1 MLPRMAQGTVSL
13 LTLINNIQS
22 FEVPNFQRNYS
33 WTDDQIDAFHTDL
46 KFARSRK
53 ADHFLGSTI
62 LMKTDLTKPE
72 DKSYQIIDG
81 QQRLT
86 TIFMYIAL
94 IRDFV
99 HAFENTSLEPS
110 DPNGVTT
117 NVHSKATE
125 MLFSN
130 ESTGESRFKSNELLR
145 DTFISHIIREPSSS
159 RPNFKSRDKYWTLD
173 LRKSYKRI
181 SDLINQDLKDLN
193 SDQKLRLL
201 WEMLQTLRD
210 RLQILPIYTSTYT
223 ESFDIF
229 MTLNNRG
236 LSLGPSDLV
245 KSLFMKYMASSVS
258 SSEQVI
264 EINESVASRWKEI
277 TDQIGDGDVDQ
288 FLRHYLVSTESESV
302 QSKRIYS
309 LFDQKLNQVG
319 KVASV
324 EADIALR
331 ELAHK
336 AEIYS
341 SLLRPNSIE
350 DTIIKVSCSTLHLIS
365 DSYRI
370 LMLLILDEECVFDVR
385 QKRELVK
392 TCETLAVRWALTGG
406 NAQELEDIFQDTCEE
421 YRESHGNFERV
432 KAILV
437 SKVPNDQKCKVQFDL
452 DITKSS
458 LIRAV
463 LFRINS
469 IFGDQVGLLSL
480 DTKKMHIEH
489 IAPATPTPHWMTQ
502 FFPENPNLHAA
513 EYSVL
518 VEQWGNKTLLEK
530 PINESVGQRPFEE
543 KCEGVENSN
552 FGGYK
557 NSLLQISKDL
567 TDLEHWNVKLIK
579 SRSAWIAD
587 CFLNIWSLNPN
598 YEAVVPFP
606 SWKAP
611 MISEDS

>member
-1 MLPRMAQGTVSL
+1 MAQGTISL
-13 LTLINNIQS
+13 LTLISNTGS

-33 WTDDQIDAFHTDL
+33 WTDDQIDSFHSDL
-46 KFARSRK
+46 KFARIRK
-53 ADHFLGSTI
+53 TDHFLGSTI
-62 LMKTDLTKPE
+62 LMKTDITSAE
-72 DKSYQIIDG
+72 DKSYQVIDG

-94 IRDFV
+94 IRDYV
-99 HAFENTSLEPS
+99 QALEITSLEPT
-110 DPNGVTT
+110 DPNGVTI

-145 DTFISHIIREPSSS
+145 DTFISHIIREPSAS
-159 RPNFKSRDKYWTLD
+159 RPSFKSRDKYWTLD

-181 SDLINQDLKDLN
+181 SDLIAEDLKNLN
-193 SDQKLRLL
+193 PEDQLRLL
-201 WEMLQTLRD
+201 WEVLQTLRD
-210 RLQILPIYTSTYT
+210 RLQVLPIYTSTYT

-236 LSLGPSDLV
+236 LALGPSDLV
-245 KSLFMKYMASSVS
+245 KSLFMKYMASGTTST
-258 SSEQVI
+258 EQIIQV
-264 EINESVASRWKEI
+264 NESVATRWKEV

-288 FLRHYLVSTESESV
+288 FLRHYLVSTEKDSV

-309 LFDQKLNQVG
+309 IFDQRLSGEG
-319 KVASV
+319 KTPSV
-324 EADIALR
+324 EADILLR
-331 ELAHK
+331 ELARK

-341 SLLRPNSIE
+341 SLLKPTSLE
-350 DTIIKVSCSTLHLIS
+350 DALIKTSCSTLHLIS

-370 LMLLILDEECVFDVR
+370 LMLTILDEDCSFDVR
-385 QKRELVK
+385 QKRELVRI
-392 TCETLAVRWALTGG
+392 CETLTVRWILTGG
-406 NAQELEDIFQDTCEE
+406 NAQELEDLFQGSCKK
-421 YRESHGNFERV
+421 YRESLGNFEQV
-432 KAILV
+432 KEIMV
-437 SKVPNDQKCKVQFDL
+437 NKIPPDQKCKVQFDL

-469 IFGDQVGLLSL
+469 IFGDQVGLLSI

-489 IAPATPTPHWMTQ
+489 IAPATSTSHWMKKL
-502 FFPENPNLHAA
+502 FPENTNDRAA
-513 EYSVL
+513 EYSVV

-530 PINESVGQRPFEE
+530 PINESIGQKPFKE
-543 KCEGVENSN
+543 KSEGVEHSN

-567 TDLEHWNVKLIK
+567 AEFEDWNVELIK
-579 SRSAWIAD
+579 RRSLWIGE
-587 CFLNIWSLNPN
+587 CFLSIWNLNPN
-598 YEAVVPFP
+598 YDSVVPFP
-606 SWKAP
+606 GWSPPK
-611 MISEDS
+611 SD

>member
-1 MLPRMAQGTVSL
+1 MAQGTISL
-13 LTLINNIQS
+13 LTLINNIGS

-33 WTDDQIDAFHTDL
+33 WTDDQIDSFHTDL
-46 KFARSRK
+46 KFARIRK
-53 ADHFLGSTI
+53 TDHFLGSTI
-62 LMKTDLTKPE
+62 LMKSDITNPE

-94 IRDFV
+94 IRDYV
-99 HAFENTSLEPS
+99 QALDSTSLEPS

-145 DTFISHIIREPSSS
+145 DTFISHIIREPNAN

-181 SDLINQDLKDLN
+181 SDLIKTDIENLDDD
-193 SDQKLRLL
+193 SKLRLL

-236 LSLGPSDLV
+236 LALGPSDLV
-245 KSLFMKYMASSVS
+245 KSLFMKYMASGSLQS
-258 SSEQVI
+258 DQII
-264 EINESVASRWKEI
+264 EINESVASRWKEV

-288 FLRHYLVSTESESV
+288 FLRHYLVSTEKDSI

-309 LFDQKLNQVG
+309 LFDQKLNNSTNPP
-319 KVASV
+319 SV
-324 EADIALR
+324 EADSSLR

-341 SLLRPNSIE
+341 SLLKPNSIE
-350 DTIIKVSCSTLHLIS
+350 DTMIRVSCSTLHLIS

-370 LMLLILDEECVFDVR
+370 LMMLILDEVCTFDVR
-385 QKRELVK
+385 QKREIVK
-392 TCETLAVRWALTGG
+392 TCETLTVRWILTGG
-406 NAQELEDIFQDTCEE
+406 NAQELEDIFQNTCKK
-421 YRESHGNFERV
+421 YRESGGDFAQVRAVMVE
-432 KAILV
+432 KI
-437 SKVPNDQKCKVQFDL
+437 PIDQKCKVQFDL

-489 IAPATPTPHWMTQ
+489 IAPATATSHWMAQ
-502 FFPENPNLHAA
+502 LFPENPNDHAA

-530 PINESVGQRPFEE
+530 PINESIGQKPFHE

-557 NSLLQISKDL
+557 NSLLQISRDL
-567 TDLEHWNVKLIK
+567 DECDSWNIAVIK
-579 SRSAWIAD
+579 KRSLWIAE
-587 CFLNIWSLNPN
+587 CFLNIWNLNPN
-598 YEAVVPFP
+598 YDAVVPFP
-606 SWKAP
+606 SWTP
-611 MISEDS
+611 PEIIVDSL

>member
-1 MLPRMAQGTVSL
+1 MAQGTISL
-13 LTLINNIQS
+13 LTLISNVHS

-33 WTDDQIDAFHTDL
+33 WTDDQIDSFHSDL
-46 KFARSRK
+46 KFARMRK
-53 ADHFLGSTI
+53 TDHFLGSTI
-62 LMKTDLTKPE
+62 LMKTDLTNTE

-94 IRDFV
+94 IRDYV
-99 HAFENTSLEPS
+99 QALENSSLAPS

-145 DTFISHIIREPSSS
+145 DTFISHIIRQPNST

-181 SDLINQDLKDLN
+181 SDLITEDLKNLN
-193 SDQKLRLL
+193 EDQKLQLL

-210 RLQILPIYTSTYT
+210 RLQILPIYTTTYT

-236 LSLGPSDLV
+236 LALGPSDLV
-245 KSLFMKYMASSVS
+245 KSLFMKYMAFGSSTT
-258 SSEQVI
+258 EQI
-264 EINESVASRWKEI
+264 IQINESVASRWKEV

-288 FLRHYLVSTESESV
+288 FLRHYLVSTENDSI
-302 QSKRIYS
+302 QSKRIFS
-309 LFDQKLNQVG
+309 IFDQKLNALG
-319 KVASV
+319 KNPAIES
-324 EADIALR
+324 DSALR
-331 ELAHK
+331 ELSHK

-341 SLLRPNSIE
+341 SLLKPTSIE
-350 DTIIKVSCSTLHLIS
+350 DTAIKTSCSTLHLIS

-370 LMLLILDEECVFDVR
+370 LMLLILDEDCTFDVR
-385 QKRELVK
+385 QKRELVR
-392 TCETLAVRWALTGG
+392 TCETLTVRWILTGG
-406 NAQELEDIFQDTCEE
+406 NAQELEDIFQDSCKK
-421 YRESHGNFERV
+421 YRETSGDFAQV
-432 KAILV
+432 KAVMVDKIPL
-437 SKVPNDQKCKVQFDL
+437 DQKCKVQFDL

-489 IAPATPTPHWMTQ
+489 IAPATSTPHWKTQ
-502 FFPENPNLHAA
+502 LFPENSNDHAA

-530 PINESVGQRPFEE
+530 PINESIGQKSFQE
-543 KCEGVENSN
+543 KCEGVDHSN

-567 TDLEHWNVKLIK
+567 AEYDSWDIDLIK
-579 SRSAWIAD
+579 KRSNWIGE
-587 CFLNIWSLNPN
+587 CFLNIWTLEPN
-598 YEAVVPFP
+598 YFAVVPFP
-606 SWKAP
+606 SWTPPEATQN
-611 MISEDS
+611 S

>member
-1 MLPRMAQGTVSL
+1 MAQGTISL
-13 LTLINNIQS
+13 LTLISNVHS

-33 WTDDQIDAFHTDL
+33 WTDDQIDSFHSDL
-46 KFARSRK
+46 KFARMRK
-53 ADHFLGSTI
+53 TDHFLGSTI
-62 LMKTDLTKPE
+62 LMKTDLTNTE

-94 IRDFV
+94 IRDYV
-99 HAFENTSLEPS
+99 QALENSSLAPS

-145 DTFISHIIREPSSS
+145 DTFISHIIRQPNPT

-181 SDLINQDLKDLN
+181 SDLITEDLKNLN
-193 SDQKLRLL
+193 EDQKLQLL

-210 RLQILPIYTSTYT
+210 RLQILPIYTTTYT

-236 LSLGPSDLV
+236 LALGPSDLV
-245 KSLFMKYMASSVS
+245 KSLFMKYMAFGSSTT
-258 SSEQVI
+258 EQI
-264 EINESVASRWKEI
+264 IQINESVASRWKEV

-288 FLRHYLVSTESESV
+288 FLRHYLVSTENDSI
-302 QSKRIYS
+302 QSKRIFS
-309 LFDQKLNQVG
+309 IFDQKLNALG
-319 KVASV
+319 KNPAIES
-324 EADIALR
+324 DSALR
-331 ELAHK
+331 ELSHK

-341 SLLRPNSIE
+341 SLLKPTSIE
-350 DTIIKVSCSTLHLIS
+350 DTAIKTSCSTLHLIS

-370 LMLLILDEECVFDVR
+370 LMLLILDEDCTFDVR
-385 QKRELVK
+385 QKRELVR
-392 TCETLAVRWALTGG
+392 TCETLTVRWILTGG
-406 NAQELEDIFQDTCEE
+406 NAQELEDIFQDSCKK
-421 YRESHGNFERV
+421 YRETSGDFAQV
-432 KAILV
+432 KAVMVDKIPL
-437 SKVPNDQKCKVQFDL
+437 DQKCKVQFDL

-489 IAPATPTPHWMTQ
+489 IAPATSTPHWKTQ
-502 FFPENPNLHAA
+502 LFPENSNDHAA

-530 PINESVGQRPFEE
+530 PINESIGQKSFQE
-543 KCEGVENSN
+543 KCEGVDHSN

-567 TDLEHWNVKLIK
+567 AEYDSWDIDLIK
-579 SRSAWIAD
+579 KRSNWIGE
-587 CFLNIWSLNPN
+587 CFLNIWTLEPN
-598 YEAVVPFP
+598 YFAVVPFP
-606 SWKAP
+606 SWTPPEATQN
-611 MISEDS
+611 S

>member
-1 MLPRMAQGTVSL
+1 MAQGTISL

-33 WTDDQIDAFHTDL
+33 WTDDQIDSFHTDL
-46 KFARSRK
+46 KFARTRK
-53 ADHFLGSTI
+53 TDHFLGSTI
-62 LMKTDLTKPE
+62 LMKSDINNPE

-94 IRDFV
+94 IRDSV
-99 HAFENTSLEPS
+99 QALENTSLEPS

-145 DTFISHIIREPSSS
+145 DTFISHIIREPNAN

-181 SDLINQDLKDLN
+181 SDLIKADIENLDAD
-193 SDQKLRLL
+193 SKLRLL

-236 LSLGPSDLV
+236 LALGPSDLV
-245 KSLFMKYMASSVS
+245 KSLFMKYMASGTLNSD
-258 SSEQVI
+258 QII
-264 EINESVASRWKEI
+264 EINESVASRWKEV

-288 FLRHYLVSTESESV
+288 FLRHYLVSTEKDSV

-309 LFDQKLNQVG
+309 LFDQKLNASG
-319 KVASV
+319 NPPSV
-324 EADIALR
+324 EADSSLR
-331 ELAHK
+331 ALAHK

-341 SLLRPNSIE
+341 SLLKPNSIE
-350 DTIIKVSCSTLHLIS
+350 DTMIKVSCSTLHLIS

-370 LMLLILDEECVFDVR
+370 LMLLILDEDCTFDVR

-392 TCETLAVRWALTGG
+392 ICETLTVRWILTGG
-406 NAQELEDIFQDTCEE
+406 NAQELEDVFQNTCKK
-421 YRESHGNFERV
+421 YRETNGDFT
-432 KAILV
+432 
-437 SKVPNDQKCKVQFDL
+437 KVRAVMVEKIPIDQKCKVQFDL

-489 IAPATPTPHWMTQ
+489 IAPATPTPYWMSQ
-502 FFPENPNLHAA
+502 LFPENPNDHAA

-530 PINESVGQRPFEE
+530 PINESIGQKPFRE

-567 TDLEHWNVKLIK
+567 DESDSWNIALIK
-579 SRSAWIAD
+579 KRSLWISE
-587 CFLNIWSLNPN
+587 CFLNIWNLSPN
-598 YEAVVPFP
+598 YDAVVPFP
-606 SWKAP
+606 SWTPPKSTQDAL
-611 MISEDS
+611 

>member
-1 MLPRMAQGTVSL
+1 MAQGTISL

-33 WTDDQIDAFHTDL
+33 WTDDQIDSFHTDL
-46 KFARSRK
+46 KFARTRK
-53 ADHFLGSTI
+53 TDHFLGSTI
-62 LMKTDLTKPE
+62 LMKSDINNPE

-94 IRDFV
+94 IRDYV
-99 HAFENTSLEPS
+99 QALDNTSLEPS

-145 DTFISHIIREPSSS
+145 DTFISHIIREPNTN

-181 SDLINQDLKDLN
+181 SDLIKADIENLDAD
-193 SDQKLRLL
+193 SKLRLL

-236 LSLGPSDLV
+236 LALGPSDLV
-245 KSLFMKYMASSVS
+245 KSLFMKYMASGSLS
-258 SSEQVI
+258 SDQI
-264 EINESVASRWKEI
+264 IDINESVASRWKEV

-288 FLRHYLVSTESESV
+288 FLRHYLVSTEKDSV

-309 LFDQKLNQVG
+309 LFDQKLNTSG
-319 KVASV
+319 NPPSV
-324 EADIALR
+324 EADSSLR
-331 ELAHK
+331 ALAHK

-341 SLLRPNSIE
+341 SLLKPNSIE
-350 DTIIKVSCSTLHLIS
+350 DTMIKVSCSTLHLIS

-370 LMLLILDEECVFDVR
+370 LMLLILDEDCTFDVR

-392 TCETLAVRWALTGG
+392 ICETLTVRWILTGG
-406 NAQELEDIFQDTCEE
+406 NAQELEDVFQNTCKK
-421 YRESHGNFERV
+421 YRETNGDFV
-432 KAILV
+432 KVREVMVEKI
-437 SKVPNDQKCKVQFDL
+437 PIDQKCKVQFDL

-489 IAPATPTPHWMTQ
+489 IAPATSTSHWMSQ
-502 FFPENPNLHAA
+502 LFPENPNDHAA

-530 PINESVGQRPFEE
+530 PINESIGQKPFIE

-567 TDLEHWNVKLIK
+567 DEYDSWNIALIK
-579 SRSAWIAD
+579 KRSLWISE
-587 CFLNIWSLNPN
+587 CFLNIWNLNPN
-598 YEAVVPFP
+598 YDAVVPFP
-606 SWKAP
+606 SWTP
-611 MISEDS
+611 PDSTQDAL

>member
-1 MLPRMAQGTVSL
+1 
-13 LTLINNIQS
+13 
-22 FEVPNFQRNYS
+22 
-33 WTDDQIDAFHTDL
+33 
-46 KFARSRK
+46 
-53 ADHFLGSTI
+53 
-62 LMKTDLTKPE
+62 MKSDVTSAE
-72 DKSYQIIDG
+72 DKNYQVIDG

-86 TIFMYIAL
+86 TIFMYLAL
-94 IRDFV
+94 IRDYV
-99 HAFENTSLEPS
+99 QALETTSLEPS
-110 DPNGVTT
+110 DPNGVTI

-145 DTFISHIIREPSSS
+145 DTFISHIIREPSTT

-181 SDLINQDLKDLN
+181 SDSIAADLKNLN
-193 SDQKLRLL
+193 SEEQLRLL

-210 RLQILPIYTSTYT
+210 RLQVLPIYTTTYT

-236 LSLGPSDLV
+236 LALGPSDLV
-245 KSLFMKYMASSVS
+245 KSLFMKYMAYGVS
-258 SSEQVI
+258 STDQIIDV
-264 EINESVASRWKEI
+264 NENVAKRWKEI

-288 FLRHYLVSTESESV
+288 FLRHYLVSTEKDSV

-309 LFDQKLNQVG
+309 IFDQKLNAPG
-319 KVASV
+319 KNPSV
-324 EADIALR
+324 EADALLR

-336 AEIYS
+336 ADIYS
-341 SLLRPNSIE
+341 NLLKPTLLE
-350 DTIIKVSCSTLHLIS
+350 DTLIKISCSTLHLIS

-370 LMLLILDEECVFDVR
+370 LMLTILDEDCSFDVR
-385 QKRELVK
+385 QKRELVRV
-392 TCETLAVRWALTGG
+392 CEILTVRWILTGG
-406 NAQELEDIFQDTCEE
+406 NAQEIEDVFQTTCEK
-421 YRESHGNFERV
+421 YRESNGNFDQV
-432 KAILV
+432 KEIMVNKIPA
-437 SKVPNDQKCKVQFDL
+437 DQKCKVQFDL

-469 IFGDQVGLLSL
+469 IFGDQFGLLSI

-489 IAPATPTPHWMTQ
+489 IAPATSTSHWINEL
-502 FFPENPNLHAA
+502 FPENSNDHAA
-513 EYSVL
+513 EYSVV

-530 PINESVGQRPFEE
+530 PINESIGQKPFKE
-543 KCEGVENSN
+543 KCEGVEHSN

-567 TDLEHWNVKLIK
+567 AEYDSWNVTSIK
-579 SRSAWIAD
+579 KRSLWIGE
-587 CFLNIWSLNPN
+587 CFLNIWTLDPN
-598 YEAVVPFP
+598 YGSVVPFP
-606 SWKAP
+606 GWTPPVSN
-611 MISEDS
+611 

>member
-1 MLPRMAQGTVSL
+1 MAQGTSSL

-33 WTDDQIDAFHTDL
+33 WTDEQIDSFHTDL
-46 KFARSRK
+46 KFARTRK
-53 ADHFLGSTI
+53 TDHFLGSTI
-62 LMKTDLTKPE
+62 LMKSDNSSTE

-94 IRDFV
+94 IRDHV
-99 HAFENTSLEPS
+99 QALDVRSLEPS
-110 DPNGVTT
+110 DPNGVTI

-130 ESTGESRFKSNELLR
+130 ESTGESRFKSNDLLR
-145 DTFISHIIREPSSS
+145 DTFISHIIREPNST
-159 RPNFKSRDKYWTLD
+159 RPTFRSRDKYWTLD

-181 SDLINQDLKDLN
+181 SDLIKEDLRNLDPE
-193 SDQKLRLL
+193 SQLRLL

-210 RLQILPIYTSTYT
+210 RVQILPIYTTTYP

-229 MTLNNRG
+229 MTLNSRG

-245 KSLFMKYMASSVS
+245 KSLFMKYMAYG
-258 SSEQVI
+258 VI
-264 EINESVASRWKEI
+264 GSDQIAEINESVAKRWKEI
-277 TDQIGDGDVDQ
+277 TDLIGDGDVDQ
-288 FLRHYLVSTESESV
+288 FLRHYLVSTEKDGV
-302 QSKRIYS
+302 QSKKIYS
-309 LFDQKLNQVG
+309 IFDGKLNAPNVNP
-319 KVASV
+319 AS
-324 EADIALR
+324 ESDRLLR
-331 ELAHK
+331 ELATK

-341 SLLRPNSIE
+341 QLLKPANIE
-350 DTIIKVSCSTLHLIS
+350 DTVLRNSCSTLHLIS

-370 LMLLILDEECVFDVR
+370 LMLVLLDEDCSFDVR

-392 TCETLAVRWALTGG
+392 VCEVLTIRWILTGG
-406 NAQELEDIFQDTCEE
+406 NAQELEDLFQNTCKK
-421 YRESHGNFERV
+421 YRESNGDFDQV
-432 KAILV
+432 KLV
-437 SKVPNDQKCKVQFDL
+437 MSEKIPTDQKCQVQFDL
-452 DITKSS
+452 DVTKSA

-480 DTKKMHIEH
+480 DTRKMHIEH
-489 IAPATPTPHWMTQ
+489 IAPETSTEHWMGQ
-502 FFPENPNLHAA
+502 LFPENPNESAA

-530 PINESVGQRPFEE
+530 PINESIGQRPFAE
-543 KCEGVENSN
+543 KCDGVEGSN
-552 FGGYK
+552 FGGYR
-557 NSLLQISKDL
+557 NSVLQMTKDL
-567 TDLEHWNVKLIK
+567 TEFDAWNVNLIK
-579 SRSAWIAD
+579 KRSRWIRE

-598 YEAVVPFP
+598 YDFVVPFP
-606 SWKAP
+606 EWTEPQS
-611 MISEDS
+611 D

>member
-1 MLPRMAQGTVSL
+1 MAQGTVSL

-33 WTDDQIDAFHTDL
+33 WTDEQIDAFHNDL
-46 KFARSRK
+46 KFARTRK
-53 ADHFLGSTI
+53 TDHFLGSTI
-62 LMKTDLTKPE
+62 LMKSNNTSPE

-94 IRDFV
+94 IRDYV
-99 HAFENTSLEPS
+99 QALTNTSLEPS
-110 DPNGVTT
+110 DPNGVTI

-145 DTFISHIIREPSSS
+145 ETFISHIIREPSNS
-159 RPNFKSRDKYWTLD
+159 RPVFRSRDKYWTLD

-181 SDLINQDLKDLN
+181 SDLIEEDIKDL
-193 SDQKLRLL
+193 DPDKQLRVL
-201 WEMLQTLRD
+201 WEILQTLRD
-210 RLQILPIYTSTYT
+210 RLQILPIYTTTYP

-229 MTLNNRG
+229 MTLNSRG
-236 LSLGPSDLV
+236 LALGPSDLV
-245 KSLFMKYMASSVS
+245 KSLFMKYMAFGVS
-258 SSEQVI
+258 NADAIV
-264 EINESVASRWKEI
+264 EINENVSRRWKEI

-288 FLRHYLVSTESESV
+288 FLRHYLVSTEKESV

-309 LFDQKLNQVG
+309 IFDAKFNTSNTNPL
-319 KVASV
+319 V
-324 EADIALR
+324 EADRLLR
-331 ELAHK
+331 ELANK
-336 AEIYS
+336 SQIYS
-341 SLLRPNSIE
+341 QLLKPTNIE
-350 DTIIKVSCSTLHLIS
+350 DTVLRTSCSTLHLIS

-370 LMLLILDEECVFDVR
+370 LMLVLLDDDCSFDVR

-392 TCETLAVRWALTGG
+392 TCEVLAIRWILTGG
-406 NAQELEDIFQDTCEE
+406 NAQELEDIFQNTCKKYKDSNGDFEE
-421 YRESHGNFERV
+421 V
-432 KAILV
+432 KETLSSRIPA
-437 SKVPNDQKCKVQFDL
+437 DQKCRIQFEL
-452 DITKSS
+452 DITKSA

-489 IAPATPTPHWMTQ
+489 IAPESSNAHWLHQ
-502 FFPENPNLHAA
+502 LFPENPAESAA
-513 EYSVL
+513 EYSVV

-530 PINESVGQRPFEE
+530 PINESIGQKPFPE
-543 KCEGVENSN
+543 KCNGVEGSN
-552 FGGYK
+552 FGGYRK
-557 NSLLQISKDL
+557 SILQMTEDL
-567 TDLEHWNVKLIK
+567 TEYKSWNVALIK
-579 SRSAWIAD
+579 KRSRWIRE

-598 YEAVVPFP
+598 YDAVVRFP
-606 SWKAP
+606 NWTEP
-611 MISEDS
+611 DSN

>member
-1 MLPRMAQGTVSL
+1 
-13 LTLINNIQS
+13 
-22 FEVPNFQRNYS
+22 
-33 WTDDQIDAFHTDL
+33 
-46 KFARSRK
+46 
-53 ADHFLGSTI
+53 
-62 LMKTDLTKPE
+62 
-72 DKSYQIIDG
+72 
-81 QQRLT
+81 
-86 TIFMYIAL
+86 
-94 IRDFV
+94 
-99 HAFENTSLEPS
+99 
-110 DPNGVTT
+110 
-117 NVHSKATE
+117 

-145 DTFISHIIREPSSS
+145 DTFISHIIREPNAN

-181 SDLINQDLKDLN
+181 SDLIKANLENLD
-193 SDQKLRLL
+193 SDAKLRLL

-236 LSLGPSDLV
+236 LALGPSDLV
-245 KSLFMKYMASSVS
+245 KSLFMKYMASGPLTTD
-258 SSEQVI
+258 QII
-264 EINESVASRWKEI
+264 ETNESVASRWKEV

-288 FLRHYLVSTESESV
+288 FLRHYLVSIEKDSV

-309 LFDQKLNQVG
+309 LFDQKLNSAG
-319 KVASV
+319 NSPAV
-324 EADIALR
+324 EADTSLR

-341 SLLRPNSIE
+341 SLLKPNSIE
-350 DTIIKVSCSTLHLIS
+350 DTMIKISCSTLHLIS

-370 LMLLILDEECVFDVR
+370 LMLLILDEECSFDVR

-392 TCETLAVRWALTGG
+392 TCETLTVRWILTGG
-406 NAQELEDIFQDTCEE
+406 NAQELEDVFQNTCKK
-421 YRESHGNFERV
+421 YRESNGNFAQV
-432 KAILV
+432 KSVMVEKIPV
-437 SKVPNDQKCKVQFDL
+437 DQKCKVQFDL

-489 IAPATPTPHWMTQ
+489 IAPATPTAHWMAQ
-502 FFPENPNLHAA
+502 LFPENPNDHAA

-530 PINESVGQRPFEE
+530 PINESIGQKPFHE

-567 TDLEHWNVKLIK
+567 DEFDTWDIGLIK
-579 SRSAWIAD
+579 KRSLWIAE
-587 CFLNIWSLNPN
+587 CFLNIWTLDPN
-598 YEAVVPFP
+598 YDAVVPFP
-606 SWKAP
+606 SWTPPAP
-611 MISEDS
+611 VEGSQ

>member
-1 MLPRMAQGTVSL
+1 MAQGTVSL
-13 LTLINNIQS
+13 LTLISNTQS

-33 WTDDQIDAFHTDL
+33 WTDDQIDSFHADL
-46 KFARSRK
+46 KFARTRK
-53 ADHFLGSTI
+53 SDHFLGSTI
-62 LMKTDLTKPE
+62 LMKSDPTAPE

-86 TIFMYIAL
+86 TIFMYVAL

-99 HAFENTSLEPS
+99 HALGNSSLEPS
-110 DPNGVTT
+110 NPNGVTT

-145 DTFISHIIREPSSS
+145 DIFISHIIREPSTT
-159 RPNFKSRDKYWTLD
+159 RPNFKARDKYWTLD

-181 SDLINQDLKDLN
+181 SDLITEDVKNLDANEKLN
-193 SDQKLRLL
+193 LL
-201 WEMLQTLRD
+201 WEMLQTVRD
-210 RLQILPIYTSTYT
+210 RLQILPIFTSTYT

-236 LSLGPSDLV
+236 LALGPSDLV
-245 KSLFMKYMASSVS
+245 KSLYMKYMAFGSTDTDRI
-258 SSEQVI
+258 I
-264 EINESVASRWKEI
+264 EINESVAGRWKEV
-277 TDQIGDGDVDQ
+277 TDQIGDGDVNQ
-288 FLRHYLVSTESESV
+288 FLRHYLVSIENESV

-309 LFDQKLNQVG
+309 IFDQKLN
-319 KVASV
+319 APDRTPSI
-324 EADIALR
+324 EADSSLR

-350 DTIIKVSCSTLHLIS
+350 DTVIKVSCSTLHLIS

-370 LMLLILDEECVFDVR
+370 LMLMILDEDCIFDVR

-392 TCETLAVRWALTGG
+392 TCETLTVRWILTGG
-406 NAQELEDIFQDTCEE
+406 NAQELEDIFQDTCKK
-421 YRESHGNFERV
+421 YRETNGDFSAV
-432 KAILV
+432 KSVMVDNI
-437 SKVPNDQKCKVQFDL
+437 PPDQKCRVQFDL

-489 IAPATPTPHWMTQ
+489 IAPETSTPHWINQ
-502 FFPENPNLHAA
+502 LFPENSNSRAA

-530 PINESVGQRPFEE
+530 PINESIGQKPFQE

-567 TDLEHWNVKLIK
+567 NQFDSWNIDLIK
-579 SRSAWIAD
+579 KRSRWIAD
-587 CFLNIWSLNPN
+587 CFLNIWSLNPR
-598 YEAVVPFP
+598 YDAVVPFP
-606 SWKAP
+606 SWADTEP
-611 MISEDS
+611 LESTQIS

>member
-1 MLPRMAQGTVSL
+1 MAQGTVSL
-13 LTLINNIQS
+13 LTLISNIQS

-33 WTDDQIDAFHTDL
+33 WTDDQIDSFHSDL
-46 KFARSRK
+46 KFARTRK
-53 ADHFLGSTI
+53 SDHFLGSTI
-62 LMKTDLTKPE
+62 LMKSDPTAPE

-94 IRDFV
+94 IRDYV
-99 HAFENTSLEPS
+99 HALDNSSLEPS

-130 ESTGESRFKSNELLR
+130 ESTGESRYKSNELLR
-145 DTFISHIIREPSSS
+145 DTFISHIIREPSAT

-181 SDLINQDLKDLN
+181 SDRIAKDIENLDA
-193 SDQKLRLL
+193 DQKLRLL

-210 RLQILPIYTSTYT
+210 RLQILPIYTTTYT

-236 LSLGPSDLV
+236 LALGPSDLV
-245 KSLFMKYMASSVS
+245 KSLYMKYMAFGSTNT
-258 SSEQVI
+258 EKII
-264 EINESVASRWKEI
+264 EVNESVASRWKEV
-277 TDQIGDGDVDQ
+277 TDQIGDGDVNQ
-288 FLRHYLVSTESESV
+288 FLRHYLVSIEKDSI

-309 LFDQKLNQVG
+309 IFDQMLNAPG
-319 KVASV
+319 KTPSV
-324 EADIALR
+324 EADNSLR

-341 SLLRPNSIE
+341 SLLKPTSIE
-350 DTIIKVSCSTLHLIS
+350 DTVIKISCSTLHLIS

-370 LMLLILDEECVFDVR
+370 LMLLILDEDCLFDVR

-392 TCETLAVRWALTGG
+392 TCETLTIRWILTGG
-406 NAQELEDIFQDTCEE
+406 NAQELEDIFQDTCKK
-421 YRESHGNFERV
+421 YRDSSGDFAQV
-432 KAILV
+432 KAVMVDKIPL
-437 SKVPNDQKCKVQFDL
+437 DQKCKVQFDL

-489 IAPATPTPHWMTQ
+489 IAPATSTPHWISEL
-502 FFPENPNLHAA
+502 FPENPNSHAA

-530 PINESVGQRPFEE
+530 PINESIGQKPFQE
-543 KCEGVENSN
+543 KCEGVEHSN

-557 NSLLQISKDL
+557 NSILQISKDL
-567 TDLEHWNVKLIK
+567 VEYDVWNIDLIK
-579 SRSAWIAD
+579 KRSRWVRD
-587 CFLNIWSLNPN
+587 CFLNIWNLNPN
-598 YEAVVPFP
+598 YDAVVPFP
-606 SWKAP
+606 SWVDPEPPASAQNP
-611 MISEDS
+611 